1 MKIAFLCSDDI
12 SNKLFIQT
20 LKKYNFEIAVVVENN
35 DSNKK
40 NLIKRKLKKLNLIE
54 KFFFPLDILFLVI
67 YKKSI
72 NKYLKNNLKLTTDSL
87 AEEKIIFTR

>member
-54 KFFFPLDILFLVI
+54 KFFF
-67 YKKSI
+67 SI
-72 NKYLKNNLKLTTDSL
+72 RYFIFSYL
-87 AEEKIIFTR
+87 

>member
-40 NLIKRKLKKLNLIE
+40 NLIPLLKTLKRFNINIISSGGTYSTIKKLGFKCIE
-54 KFFFPLDILFLVI
+54 L
-67 YKKSI
+67 S
-72 NKYLKNNLKLTTDSL
+72 KYTKNIT
-87 AEEKIIFTR
+87 

>member
-20 LKKYNFEIAVVVENN
+20 LKKYNFEISVFVENN

-40 NLIKRKLKKLNLIE
+40 KLIKSRSNIPNRIVDLND
-54 KFFFPLDILFLVI
+54 F
-67 YKKSI
+67 
-72 NKYLKNNLKLTTDSL
+72 NLKTNTY
-87 AEEKIIFTR
+87 E